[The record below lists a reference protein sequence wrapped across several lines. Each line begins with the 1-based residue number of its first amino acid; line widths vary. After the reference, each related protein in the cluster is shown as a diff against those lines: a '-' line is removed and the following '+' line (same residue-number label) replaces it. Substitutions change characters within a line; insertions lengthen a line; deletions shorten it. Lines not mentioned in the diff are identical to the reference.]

1 MQIAVWVAFVMIPG
15 TESDQKWGNS
25 HEYFLKKEAKCPRQ
39 GSVKVIGASV
49 LTMTLSLN
57 RGAGE
62 SHDGVIGKNDDIS

>member
-1 MQIAVWVAFVMIPG
+1 MR
-15 TESDQKWGNS
+15 KL